1 MCERLK
7 QAVLK
12 TALPER
18 VTGVRIPLPTPSTCR
33 AVRVRGF
40 RYENLLGREAVATQ
54 STFLPSK
61 RQICRAMASAARMA
75 RCIMVNV
82 GLALPEDGK
91 TEALAILRFSI
102 RCTLKWASTTEF
114 EGLVPIRVEPAGWA
128 RSIVKFT
135 IPASELRTSGFHSRS
150 QTLARWAFQ

>member
-18 VTGVRIPLPTPSTCR
+18 VTGVRIPLPPPSTCR

-61 RQICRAMASAARMA
+61 RQICRAIASAARMA
-75 RCIMVNV
+75 RCMMVNV
-82 GLALPEDGK
+82 GFALPEDGK
-91 TEALAILRFSI
+91 TEALAMLRFSI
-102 RCTLKWASTTEF
+102 R
-114 EGLVPIRVEPAGWA
+114 
-128 RSIVKFT
+128 
-135 IPASELRTSGFHSRS
+135 
-150 QTLARWAFQ
+150 